1 MKKIFTIF
9 LTFFMMLTMVK
20 AECSRSEKLDLNSKA
35 ANVKTNY
42 ELVADKIDYED
53 GVSSIEY
60 FVINILNITEDT
72 YVEVSNDFYDE
83 VKTYHY
89 KDTENGNVRI
99 TWTDTDQIVNFTIK
113 VYAEN
118 STSCGGELL
127 KTSRMAT
134 PRFNNYYYLAICNDA
149 PDFYLCQKYVTVDEV
164 DESEFIEK
172 IDSFINGKVD
182 KNGDEINPNENKK
195 GFLEILNENKWY
207 IVGGVA
213 VIGAGI
219 GIAIY
224 LKKTKKQR
232 ELGI

>member
-1 MKKIFTIF
+1 MKKIFIMF
-9 LTFFMMLTMVK
+9 LTFFMMLTITK
-20 AECSRSEKLDLNSKA
+20 ANCSNSEKLDLNSKA

-42 ELVADKIDYED
+42 ELVSDQINYDD
-53 GVSSIEY
+53 GVSNVEY

-72 YVEVSNDFYDE
+72 YVEITNDLYND
-83 VKTYHY
+83 VKVYHY
-89 KDTENGNVRI
+89 SDTDNGNVKI
-99 TWTDTDQIVNFTIK
+99 TWTDTDEIVNFTIK
-113 VYAEN
+113 VYAETN
-118 STSCGGELL
+118 TACGGELL

-164 DESEFIEK
+164 DESEFSKK
-172 IDSFINGKVD
+172 IDSFINGELD
-182 KNGDEINPNENKK
+182 KNGDEIKQDENKN
-195 GFLEILNENKWY
+195 GFLEFLNEYKWY
-207 IVGGVA
+207 IVGGV
-213 VIGAGI
+213 VIIGAGI